1 MKKIMLASLLVSGLF
16 GFDIKMSQEFEIS
29 LNPTKL
35 AISVNIMTVQKTST
49 DTLNTLTVFSDFI
62 KSYKELTVKG
72 GNFNTSANYRYINKK
87 RVKIGYRGSI
97 AYNIKSS
104 SSDKLTAFISSL
116 SAKSGA
122 NENVDISISSSS
134 WQVDKADIQKSKDDL
149 KMKAIKWATN
159 YKEELSAKL
168 GLECNIKGIDFNKF
182 NYVNPPIMYPESAMR
197 KDLNSM
203 PVPQK
208 DKQNMKI
215 NPRFEFECK

>member
-1 MKKIMLASLLVSGLF
+1 MKKIILSGLVVSGLF
-16 GFDIKMSQEFEIS
+16 GFDIKMSQEFSSS

-35 AISVNIMTVQKTST
+35 AISVNIMTIQKTST
-49 DTLNTLTVFSDFI
+49 DTLNTLTIFSDFI

-72 GNFNTSANYRYINKK
+72 GSFHTSANYKYINKK
-87 RVKIGYRGSI
+87 RVKIGYRGNIS
-97 AYNIKSS
+97 YNIKSS
-104 SSDKLTAFISSL
+104 SSDKLTAFVTAL
-116 SAKSGA
+116 SAKGGVSKD
-122 NENVDISISSSS
+122 VDIGISSSS
-134 WQVDKADIQKSKDDL
+134 WQVDKADIQKSRDDL

-182 NYVNPPIMYPESAMR
+182 NYVSPPMMYAESAMK
-197 KDLNSM
+197 KDANSM

-208 DKQNMKI
+208 DSKDMKI